1 LVSECD
7 GKWLFIVN
15 ITVIIKWCHY
25 VHIFVFLKGSS
36 QNLQVRAKSFYIKFL
51 LVLLVA
57 WKLRRFLSSG
67 TSPLMFGIMLCYL
80 Y

>member
-1 LVSECD
+1 LVSDCD

-15 ITVIIKWCHY
+15 ITIVIKWFHF

-36 QNLQVRAKSFYIKFL
+36 QNCTVRAKSVFIKFY

-57 WKLRRFLSSG
+57 
-67 TSPLMFGIMLCYL
+67 
-80 Y
+80 